1 MEPFGAHDSRF
12 DVSNVVLVVDL
23 LVFKPFGFFGSVV
36 DVVDRLVLL
45 TAVPPSLLLG
55 VLSKSLKLIP

>member
-1 MEPFGAHDSRF
+1 M
-12 DVSNVVLVVDL
+12 SNVVLVVDL
-23 LVFKPFGFFGSVV
+23 LVFKPFGFLGSVV